1 MKIFSEDI
9 SGIEKELDDLVKEVH
24 HSHNLAEKRCI
35 LVTLE
40 ALTYFY
46 TIMGYDGMKYLK
58 EVYSNKSF
66 IRPITE
72 KNGTIKNRINNDFIQ
87 NKYYYLDLL
96 DNIFNDDVDI
106 ELGYNPNSHA
116 PDIDEAE
123 MYEILSDYFKSTEK
137 QEALDNFKYMSN
149 NGRIQSI
156 YLSDNS
162 PRGLTFLN
170 LLTNEDRI
178 FINRADGN
186 PIRTMIA
193 LAHEMGHVVDYAE
206 IKDLKSKVYYNFE
219 SLFIEVLS
227 SLYEKEFMDFLIK
240 NNIYKYQVLNCL
252 GEFYEQLF
260 SLAADSSVYHTIPNK
275 FLKHNRYM
283 KLTKE
288 KLIEEISKEHE
299 VLVESDEF
307 PEPQDLDFLENLE
320 YGYGITLGTYFSR
333 LKIEDKKKYQEE
345 MSKFLSLRTDYFDKS
360 YLEKMGTNTKK
371 VVELVDRDINLSS
384 AKVKVKRR

>member
-9 SGIEKELDDLVKEVH
+9 SDIEKELDDLVKEVH
-24 HSHNLAEKRCI
+24 HSHNLAERRCV
-35 LVTLE
+35 LATLE
-40 ALTYFY
+40 ALAYFY
-46 TIMGYDGMKYLK
+46 NIMGYDGMKYLK
-58 EVYSNKSF
+58 EVYNNKSF

-72 KNGTIKNRINNDFIQ
+72 KNRTIKNRINNDFIQ

-186 PIRTMIA
+186 PIGTMIA
-193 LAHEMGHVVDYAE
+193 LAHEMGLVADYAK
-206 IKDLKSKVYYNFE
+206 IKDLKSRVYYNFK
-219 SLFIEVLS
+219 SPFVEVLS
-227 SLYEKEFMDFLIK
+227 SLYEKEFIDFLIK
-240 NNIYKYQVLNCL
+240 NNIYKYQALNCL
-252 GEFYEQLF
+252 GEFYDQLF
-260 SLAADSSVYHTIPNK
+260 SLAAQSSIYHAIPSK
-275 FLKHNRYM
+275 VLKHNRYM

-288 KLIEEISKEHE
+288 ELIEEISKEYE
-299 VLVESDEF
+299 VLVDSDEF
-307 PEPQDLDFLENLE
+307 PEPQDLNFFENLE
-320 YGYGITLGTYFSR
+320 YGYGRTLGTYFSR
-333 LKIEDKKKYQEE
+333 LKIEDKEKYQEE
-345 MSKFLSLRTDYFDKS
+345 MSKFLSLRTDYFDKN
-360 YLEKMGTNTKK
+360 YLEKIGTNTNK